1 MAFTDRSDLFGS
13 VHEDGLNLVLRHLM
27 RQRPSLFNYATPEF
41 ALDPRLLCHP
51 IEADQR
57 VLDAGNPLFTELEP
71 LPIVGAPF
79 DLGINFCLQLIDAS
93 IDFHRG
99 QVIALPD
106 QLGALGEQRFALMAK
121 AVGGIDCP
129 PQDFIDELL
138 PEIEKH
144 LLEQQDL
151 AVGEVEDDKRLAE
164 FGGSVASESSG
175 SSRFAAAAA
184 TLDRKPVRG
193 RVRIP
198 PRDMFVLPTRRL
210 ECFTLSLFIV
220 GYCEWGSV
228 IGSQQ
233 AWLKTRLAGLEIVDL
248 EPTLLEDQ
256 IECYV
261 STVLKLG
268 VLPRLIVPLEKL
280 VLDITATLKEQG
292 LELGKQV
299 SLGPSSVPGDVPH
312 NPAIEDDQLKAF
324 AKLTIS

>member
-1 MAFTDRSDLFGS
+1 MAFTDHSDLFGS
-13 VHEDGLNLVLRHLM
+13 VHEDGINLVLRHLM

-41 ALDPRLLCHP
+41 TLNPRLFCRP

-79 DLGINFCLQLIDAS
+79 DFGVNFCLQLTDAA

-106 QLGALGEQRFALMAK
+106 QLGSLGEQRFALMAT

-129 PQDFIDELL
+129 SQEFIDELL
-138 PEIEKH
+138 PEIEKY
-144 LLEQQDL
+144 LLEQQEL
-151 AVGEVEDDKRLAE
+151 AVGAVEDEKRNAA
-164 FGGSVASESSG
+164 FGDARASERRG
-175 SSRFAAAAA
+175 FAAAAP
-184 TLDRKPVRG
+184 TFDRKPVRG
-193 RVRIP
+193 SVRIP
-198 PRDMFVLPTRRL
+198 PRDVFVLPTRRL
-210 ECFTLSLFIV
+210 ECFKLSLFIV
-220 GYCEWGSV
+220 GFCEWGSV

-256 IECYV
+256 IECYI

-280 VLDITATLKEQG
+280 VLDITATVKEQG

-299 SLGPSSVPGDVPH
+299 DLGPSSVPADVPH

-324 AKLTIS
+324 ATLTIS